1 MAQYITA
8 KIYIKKMKEFLRMRK
23 EIKRIE
29 EERLAKLRKKQEEA
43 IKAKRIVQP
52 TNLSDSSMSRVP
64 NGLSVSPNNNG
75 LLSKKNSGEHG
86 KK

>member
-29 EERLAKLRKKQEEA
+29 EERLAKLKKKQEEA
-43 IKAKRIVQP
+43 IRAKRIV
-52 TNLSDSSMSRVP
+52 
-64 NGLSVSPNNNG
+64 
-75 LLSKKNSGEHG
+75 
-86 KK
+86 